1 MFDYRGTKRRRGKGP
16 KKISEELVTL
26 NFSNMEKI
34 KQVNQIQEAQR
45 FPGRINQRQNTPRH
59 IVIKWTKI
67 NQR

>member
-16 KKISEELVTL
+16 KKISEELLTL

-45 FPGRINQRQNTPRH
+45 APGRINPRQNTPRH
-59 IVIKWTKI
+59 TVIKLTKI